1 MGTRDDGQS
10 LQNWSTLILEAMQ
23 TAEKLEDFQQN
34 WRPTR
39 EKVDL
44 AVKTAVEVAR
54 PSRVFVFGSW
64 ARGDAKADSDLDL
77 AVFVDD
83 DRVGEIGDL
92 RKKIRSGLIGLKMS
106 VDLVVATEGYVQEFL
121 SSINSVYY
129 QIVNEGKLVYDAE
142 HR

>member
-1 MGTRDDGQS
+1 M
-10 LQNWSTLILEAMQ
+10 M

-34 WRPTR
+34 WRPTQ

-64 ARGDAKADSDLDL
+64 ARGEAKLDSDLDL
-77 AVFVDD
+77 AVFIDD
-83 DRVGEIGDL
+83 VRIGEIGEI
-92 RKKIRSGLIGLKMS
+92 RKNVRNSLGKIRMS
-106 VDLVVATEGYVQEFL
+106 VDLVIATEGLVKEFL
-121 SSINSVYY
+121 TSINSVYY
-129 QIVNEGKLVYDAE
+129 YEIVHEGKLVYEAG